1 MNNQQQLKLK
11 VRKMSDKVMNIP
23 RQIRSN
29 ANIKLIDT
37 TLNNLEQPIYPKDII
52 SSNLNRQRVYFG
64 DAKMKLSKSLDRLS
78 RKLKTTEGFGR
89 THGGPAVNPSAS
101 RGVGGGVR
109 TRKEGFAPAG
119 GQSRGVPPGGA
130 YVTGGASRPTG
141 PYPTPTTAVPPP
153 AIKFGQGGSG
163 TYKGPY
169 PTPKPTAVPPPVI
182 KFGQG
187 GRGTYKG
194 PYPSYG
200 GYGRGPYPEYRNR
213 TVVRN
218 YYGNGW
224 GGYYDGWSRGWWPWS
239 YPTIPVEVPVEVPV
253 AETATKTPMENQM
266 MFIMVVL
273 AIMLFLYLIL
283 RRK

>member
-29 ANIKLIDT
+29 ANIKLIDN

-141 PYPTPTTAVPPP
+141 PYPTPKPP
-153 AIKFGQGGSG
+153 AS
-163 TYKGPY
+163 
-169 PTPKPTAVPPPVI
+169 